1 MSKSFVMA
9 VCVAAAVTVLA
20 GCSSEYVM
28 QTKSGEMIVTK
39 GKPEIDKSTGLV
51 TYKDAGGYKHEINRD
66 QISNMV
72 EK

>member
-1 MSKSFVMA
+1 MYLAIFSA
-9 VCVAAAVTVLA
+9 TIALA
-20 GCSSEYVM
+20 GCSSDYVL

-51 TYKDAGGYKHEINRD
+51 TYKDAGGFKHEINRD